1 MMSSMICTTHPIL
14 FGDKMNAGH
23 VAHMGESRGIYRVL
37 VGNPRERDH
46 FRALVRFPVCFLSMA
61 VGQIEL
67 TWVQNGPVRFVK
79 NIAY

>member
-1 MMSSMICTTHPIL
+1 
-14 FGDKMNAGH
+14 
-23 VAHMGESRGIYRVL
+23 MGESSGICRVL

-46 FRALVRFPVCFLSMA
+46 FRALVRFPVCFLSLA

-67 TWVQNGPVRFVK
+67 TWVQNGPVRYVK